1 MYASEAGRIGN
12 DEINVI
18 KAGDNHGWP
27 IEECGNLEESLFVNA
42 EFCFT
47 PSIYPSGI
55 LISNSTELDYYGKL
69 IVATLKGEHLRSID
83 PASKDQSSILTGYGK
98 IKDVAEDSN
107 GSLYM
112 ITNNRDF
119 FANDG
124 GVDKMLKIVKNE

>member
-1 MYASEAGRIGN
+1 
-12 DEINVI
+12 
-18 KAGDNHGWP
+18 
-27 IEECGNLEESLFVNA
+27 
-42 EFCFT
+42 
-47 PSIYPSGI
+47 
-55 LISNSTELDYYGKL
+55 LISNSTELAYYGKL

-83 PASKDQSSILTGYGK
+83 PISKDQSSILTGYGK